1 MQNVSFRVG
10 ACKGMLEHAARG
22 QQQLFL
28 VRARANTVSGTNI
41 VVSLKHKWKT
51 RRLDTVWQ

>member
-22 QQQLFL
+22 QQQLFSYVQGQTL
-28 VRARANTVSGTNI
+28 SQEQI
-41 VVSLKHKWKT
+41 
-51 RRLDTVWQ
+51 